1 VQRLRDQGHH
11 ALYGD
16 ASNLEVL
23 RHAHVET
30 ARVLVVAIPDEHA
43 SGLVIHHARDLNPGI
58 ALVVRTHSASQ
69 MATLG
74 QLGGTV
80 QPIQGELE
88 LGVQMARYALR
99 RFGVSTMEAEAIAE
113 GLRSRR
119 GRPWP
124 LEAP

>member
-1 VQRLRDQGHH
+1 
-11 ALYGD
+11 
-16 ASNLEVL
+16 VL
-23 RHAHVET
+23 RHAHPET

-43 SGLVIHHARDLNPGI
+43 SSLVIHHARDLNPGI

-74 QLGGTV
+74 GLEGSVQL
-80 QPIQGELE
+80 IQGELE

-99 RFGVSTMEAEAIAE
+99 RFGVSTIEAEAVAE

-124 LEAP
+124 LENA